1 MRLCPM
7 ATKPLS
13 EGGLNPF
20 AAWGVFADGSYGSY
34 GFNEWLCNRSPN
46 SNNAGNYWK
55 HVNVR
60 PAQNIPVFVDCF
72 WYDVWAFP
80 VDEPPRRDGA
90 TENLAGSN
98 EMRRVCLNRHGGA
111 INGAFLDWSIRR
123 IDLKELWT
131 LKWHRNFDT
140 SGPWTK
146 AGGVVPE
153 DSPQWMRGLRD
164 Y

>member
-1 MRLCPM
+1 MSHGDQAAVRGRAEPVRRL
-7 ATKPLS
+7 
-13 EGGLNPF
+13 
-20 AAWGVFADGSYGSY
+20 GVFADGSYGSY
-34 GFNEWLCNRSPN
+34 GFNEWLYNRSPN

-80 VDEPPRRDGA
+80 VDEPPRYDGA

-98 EMRRVCLNRHGGA
+98 EMRRVCLNRHSGA

-140 SGPWTK
+140 NGPWTK

-153 DSPQWMRGLRD
+153 DWPQWMRGLRD